1 MRFVVLNGSPKGDVS
16 ATMQYVRFIQKK
28 YPNHEFLIHNISQR
42 LSKLEED
49 EEAFREVIRSIG
61 SADGVLWA
69 FPLYYFLVH
78 SQYKRFI
85 ELLWERGS
93 TEVFKDKYAAVFS
106 TSIHFFDHIA
116 HSYLNAV
123 CDDLSMRFF
132 GGFSADMYDLLKERE
147 RERLLTFVSGFFEAT
162 QNKAPTLRNHPPLV
176 PVRLD
181 YSPGEPKEAMDA
193 GGKKIVILHDV
204 KDPQSN
210 AGRMIDFLRKKLA
223 GKPEIYN
230 LFDVHIQGGCL
241 GCIQCGYD
249 NQCAY
254 AGKDDFIEFFNTK
267 VKTADILVFAG
278 TITDRYLSSRW
289 KLFFDR
295 SFFNTHTPSFAG
307 KQIGFVLS
315 GPLAQLPH
323 LRQVM
328 EAYTEFQQ
336 ANFAGVVSDEGSDS
350 AHLDEKLSA
359 LAHHLLDSASRGY
372 IKPMTF
378 LGVGAMKV
386 FRDDIYGRLRFP
398 FQADHKYYKE
408 HGLYDFPQKHYG
420 VRIRN
425 GILGLLSRLPSFRK
439 EVYKRRMKG
448 EMIKPLTDFI
458 DQTP

>member
-16 ATMQYVRFIQKK
+16 ITMQYVRLIQKK
-28 YPNHEFLIHNISQR
+28 YPSHEFLIQNISQR
-42 LSKLEED
+42 ISKLEED
-49 EEAFREVIRSIG
+49 EGAFQEVIRSIG

-69 FPLYYFLVH
+69 FPLYYFLVP

-93 TEVFKDKYAAVFS
+93 TGAFKDKYTAVFS

-132 GGFSADMYDLLKERE
+132 GGFSADMYDLLKSRE
-147 RERLLTFVSGFFEAT
+147 RERLLNFVSGFFQAI
-162 QNKAPTLRNHPPLV
+162 QNRVPTLRNHPPLI
-176 PVRLD
+176 PVSLK
-181 YSPGEPKEAMDA
+181 YSPGEPKEAPDA
-193 GGKKIVILHDV
+193 GVKRIVILHDV

-210 AGRMIDFLRKKLA
+210 EGRMIDFLRKKLA
-223 GKPEIYN
+223 GTPEVYN
-230 LFDVHIQGGCL
+230 LFEVHIQGGCL

-249 NQCAY
+249 YQCAY
-254 AGKDDFIEFFNTK
+254 TGKDDFIDFFNTK
-267 VKTADILVFAG
+267 VKTADILIFAG
-278 TITDRYLSSRW
+278 TIADRYLSSRW
-289 KLFFDR
+289 KVFFDR

-323 LRQVM
+323 LRQFM
-328 EAYTEFQQ
+328 EAYPEMQQ
-336 ANFAGVVSDEGSDS
+336 ANLAGVVTDECADS
-350 AHLDEKLSA
+350 AELDERLSA
-359 LAHHLLDSASRGY
+359 LAHNLLDCASRDY
-372 IKPMTF
+372 VRPRTF

-398 FQADHKYYKE
+398 FQADHRYYKE
-408 HGLYDFPQKHYG
+408 HGLYDFPQKDYRAR
-420 VRIRN
+420 VRN
-425 GILGLLSRLPSFRK
+425 GLLGLLAHIPSFRK

-448 EMIKPLTDFI
+448 EMIKPLKEFI
-458 DQTP
+458 DQLP

>member
-1 MRFVVLNGSPKGDVS
+1 MQFVVLNGSPKGDMSV
-16 ATMQYVRFIQKK
+16 TMQYVRFVQKK
-28 YPNHEFLIHNISQR
+28 YPGHEFLIHNISQR
-42 LSKLEED
+42 ISKIEDD
-49 EEAFREVIRSIG
+49 EEAFQEIIRSIG

-69 FPLYYFLVH
+69 FPLYYFLLP

-85 ELLWERGS
+85 ELLWERES
-93 TEVFKDKYAAVFS
+93 TATFKDKYAAVFS

-147 RERLLTFVSGFFEAT
+147 RQRLLNFVSGFFEAT
-162 QNKAPTLRNHPPLV
+162 RNKTPALRNHPPLV
-176 PVRLD
+176 PVRLE
-181 YSPGEPKEAMDA
+181 YSPGEPKEALDA

-210 AGRMIDFLRKKLA
+210 ASRMIDFLRKELA
-223 GKPEIYN
+223 GKPELYS

-254 AGKDDFIEFFNTK
+254 AGKDDFMEFFNTK
-267 VKTADILVFAG
+267 VKTADILIFAG

-289 KLFFDR
+289 KVFFDR

-307 KQIGFVLS
+307 KQIGFILS
-315 GPLAQLPH
+315 GPLSQLPH
-323 LRQVM
+323 LKQFI
-328 EAYTEFQQ
+328 EAYTEMQQ
-336 ANFAGVVSDEGSDS
+336 ANFAGAVTDECDDS
-350 AHLDEKLSA
+350 VQLDEKLSA

-398 FQADHKYYKE
+398 FQADHNYYKE
-408 HGLYDFPQKHYG
+408 HGLYDFPQKHY
-420 VRIRN
+420 RARFRN
-425 GILGLLSRLPSFRK
+425 GILGLLAHIPSFRN
-439 EVYKRRMKG
+439 EVYKKRMKG
-448 EMIKPLTDFI
+448 EMIKPLKDFV
-458 DQTP
+458 DRVP